1 MMNILVLGGGG
12 REHAICRALKESP
25 ETDQL
30 YCIPGNPGIAKI
42 AVCPDLPSGDWN
54 AAVEFALERKISL
67 VVVGPEAPLCDGAA
81 DLFRAKGIA
90 VFGPSKQAALLEG
103 SKEFSKRFMEKHG
116 IPTAR
121 FRSFSDADAALAY
134 VDAEYDAGRRVVVK
148 ADGLAAG
155 KGVVVAET
163 REQALNAVRDC
174 FQGVF
179 GKAGAKVVVE
189 ELLVG
194 EEASILALVDGN
206 SILALASSQD
216 HKRQLDGDLGPN
228 TGGMGA
234 YSPAPVVTDAAMRE
248 VEEKVL
254 QPFLRGIRQDG
265 LDYRGLIYA
274 GIMLTENGVKVL
286 EFNVRFGDP
295 ETEAVLPRLKS
306 SFADAAWKTA
316 TGKLAEANLVWDPNP
331 CVCVVLAS
339 GGYPSS
345 NLRKGF
351 PISGIEEAEKKG
363 AIVFHAGTAEKDGR
377 IVNSGGRVLVVSASG
392 ADIPQAIR
400 NAYDAVESVSW
411 EGMQFR
417 KDIGRKALA
426 RLSS

>member
-12 REHAICRALKESP
+12 REHAICRALKDSP
-25 ETDQL
+25 ETENL
-30 YCIPGNPGIAKI
+30 YCVPGNPGIAEI
-42 AVCPDLPSGDWN
+42 AVCPKLPANDWN
-54 AAVEFALERKISL
+54 AAVDFALEHGVSL

-90 VFGPSKQAALLEG
+90 VFGPSKAAARLEG
-103 SKEFSKRFMEKHG
+103 SKEFSKRFMEKYG

-121 FRSFSDADAALAY
+121 YRSFSNPDDALAY
-134 VDAEYDAGRRVVVK
+134 VNAEYDAGRSVVVK

-155 KGVVVAET
+155 KGVTVAES
-163 REQALNAVRDC
+163 REQALDAVREC
-174 FQGVF
+174 FDGAF
-179 GKAGAKVVVE
+179 GSAGAKVVVE
-189 ELLVG
+189 ELLRG
-194 EEASILALVDGN
+194 EEASILALVDGE

-216 HKRQLDGDLGPN
+216 HKRQLDGDRGPN

-254 QPFLRGIRQDG
+254 APFLSGIRQEN

-274 GIMLTENGVKVL
+274 GIMLTDDGVKVL

-316 TGKLAEANLVWDPNP
+316 TGRLAEAKLVWDPSP
-331 CVCVVLAS
+331 CVCIVLAS

-351 PISGIEEAEKKG
+351 PISGIKEAEKDG
-363 AIVFHAGTAEKDGR
+363 AIVFHAGTAERDGAV
-377 IVNSGGRVLVVSASG
+377 VNSGGRVLVVSASG

-400 NAYDAVESVSW
+400 NAYAAAGRISW

-417 KDIGRKALA
+417 KDIGQKALKH
-426 RLSS
+426 LS

>member
-12 REHAICRALKESP
+12 REHAICLALKKSP
-25 ETDQL
+25 ETETL
-30 YCIPGNPGIAKI
+30 FCIPGNPGIAEI
-42 AVCPDLPSGDWN
+42 AVCPKLPANDWN
-54 AAVEFALERKISL
+54 AAVDFALEHGVSL

-90 VFGPSKQAALLEG
+90 VFGPSKAAAQLEG
-103 SKEFSKRFMEKHG
+103 SKDFSKRFMEKYG

-121 FRSFSDADAALAY
+121 YRSFSNSGDALAY
-134 VDAEYDAGRRVVVK
+134 VNAEYDNGRSVVVK

-155 KGVVVAET
+155 KGVTVAES
-163 REQALNAVRDC
+163 REQALDAVREC
-174 FQGVF
+174 FDGAF
-179 GKAGAKVVVE
+179 GSAGAKVVVE
-189 ELLVG
+189 ELLRG
-194 EEASILALVDGN
+194 EEASILALVDGE

-216 HKRQLDGDLGPN
+216 HKRQLDGDRGPN

-254 QPFLRGIRQDG
+254 APFLSGIRQEK

-274 GIMLTENGVKVL
+274 GIMLTDNGVKVL

-306 SFADAAWKTA
+306 SFADVAWKTA
-316 TGKLAEANLVWDPNP
+316 NGRLAEAKLVWDPSP

-345 NLRKGF
+345 NLQKGF
-351 PISGIEEAEKKG
+351 PISGIKEAEKDG
-363 AIVFHAGTAEKDGR
+363 AIVFHAGTAERDGV
-377 IVNSGGRVLVVSASG
+377 IVNNGGRVLVVSASG

-400 NAYDAVESVSW
+400 NAYAAAGHVSW

-417 KDIGRKALA
+417 KDIGQKALK
-426 RLSS
+426 RLS

>member
-12 REHAICRALKESP
+12 REHAICRALKDSP
-25 ETDQL
+25 ETENL
-30 YCIPGNPGIAKI
+30 YCVPGNPGIAEI
-42 AVCPDLPSGDWN
+42 AVCPKLPANDWN
-54 AAVEFALERKISL
+54 AAVDFALEHGVSL

-90 VFGPSKQAALLEG
+90 VFGPSKAAARLEG
-103 SKEFSKRFMEKHG
+103 SKEFSKRFMEKYG

-121 FRSFSDADAALAY
+121 YRSFSNPDDALAY
-134 VDAEYDAGRRVVVK
+134 VNAEYDAGRSVVVK

-155 KGVVVAET
+155 KGVTVAES
-163 REQALNAVRDC
+163 REQALDAVREC
-174 FQGVF
+174 FDGAF
-179 GKAGAKVVVE
+179 GSAGAKVVVE
-189 ELLVG
+189 ELLRG
-194 EEASILALVDGN
+194 EEASILALVDGE

-216 HKRQLDGDLGPN
+216 HKRQLDGDRGPN

-254 QPFLRGIRQDG
+254 APFLSGIRQEN

-274 GIMLTENGVKVL
+274 GIMLTDDGVKVL

-316 TGKLAEANLVWDPNP
+316 TGRLAEAELVWDPSP
-331 CVCVVLAS
+331 CVCIVLAS

-351 PISGIEEAEKKG
+351 PISGIKEAEKDG
-363 AIVFHAGTAEKDGR
+363 AIVFHAGTAERDGVV
-377 IVNSGGRVLVVSASG
+377 VNSGGRVLVVSASG

-400 NAYDAVESVSW
+400 NAYAAAGRISW

-417 KDIGRKALA
+417 KDIGQKALKH
-426 RLSS
+426 LS